1 MPIVLTSLKNKKII
15 ISAGA
20 SGIGLA
26 TAKICLARGAY
37 VYLCDIDSKS
47 LNKLNKHPLKNK
59 RLFAY
64 LCDASNEYQVSDFF
78 EKIKKR
84 TKKIDALINNV
95 GIAGPTGSLEKLKSK
110 DWENTLHIDINSHF
124 YFTKKAIPLIK
135 KSKALSKG
143 NRFNKTPKQASKAI
157 VPGKAKSNSSFLNS
171 MFIGSCIELTISI
184 TPSKRP
190 TFNAL

>member
-1 MPIVLTSLKNKKII
+1 MVNQSLKNKKIV

-47 LNKLNKHPLKNK
+47 LNKLNKHHLKNK

-78 EKIKKR
+78 EKVKK
-84 TKKIDALINNV
+84 K
-95 GIAGPTGSLEKLKSK
+95 
-110 DWENTLHIDINSHF
+110 
-124 YFTKKAIPLIK
+124 LIK
-135 KSKALSKG
+135 LM
-143 NRFNKTPKQASKAI
+143 
-157 VPGKAKSNSSFLNS
+157 L
-171 MFIGSCIELTISI
+171 
-184 TPSKRP
+184 
-190 TFNAL
+190 